1 MKASTPIGIVVCIV
15 GILAG
20 ATIEGTPLGGLLNVP
35 AILIIFG
42 GIAGVSI
49 ATSGMEVMKLMPTLY
64 KKAMTP
70 EFPDIPATV
79 RQLVGYA
86 EKARKEGLL
95 ALEAQVKDIDDP
107 FLKRGLQMGIDGT
120 DPEELRAV
128 LEGEISAK
136 KAEDKVAA
144 KFFTAMGGY
153 APTVGIIGTVVG
165 LIHVLENLSDPAS
178 LGPLIAGAF
187 VATLW
192 GVLSANIFWLPMGA
206 KITRISDLQ
215 AAQMELLVGSEQC
228 RKALDDSFQRPVLS
242 STKGST
248 GAPVSVMGLLLPLA
262 VTEPVVK
269 STPVNSSLP
278 STKGVVVPLFRIS
291 RLN

>member
-1 MKASTPIGIVVCIV
+1 MDPATLIGIGLSVGALLTTMILEGSSPMAIV
-15 GILAG
+15 LIPPIL
-20 ATIEGTPLGGLLNVP
+20 LV
-35 AILIIFG
+35 FG
-42 GIAGVSI
+42 GTFGAAIAGVAMADVKKI
-49 ATSGMEVMKLMPTLY
+49 GGWFKLALLPAKVPPVADRITTL
-64 KKAMTP
+64 
-70 EFPDIPATV
+70 V
-79 RQLVGYA
+79 SLA

-128 LEGEISAK
+128 LEGEIAAK

-153 APTVGIIGTVVG
+153 APTIGIIGTVIG
-165 LIHVLENLSDPAS
+165 LIHVLENLSDPGS

-192 GVLSANIFWLPMGA
+192 GVLSANLFWLPMGS

-215 AAQMELLVGSEQC
+215 AAQMELLVEGITEIQAGTSPRAVRQKLTSLVPPSEVA
-228 RKALDDSFQRPVLS
+228 REA
-242 STKGST
+242 
-248 GAPVSVMGLLLPLA
+248 A
-262 VTEPVVK
+262 
-269 STPVNSSLP
+269 
-278 STKGVVVPLFRIS
+278 
-291 RLN
+291 

>member
-1 MKASTPIGIVVCIV
+1 MDPASLIGIVLALVALLATMIME
-15 GILAG
+15 GSSPMAIILLP
-20 ATIEGTPLGGLLNVP
+20 PL
-35 AILIIFG
+35 ILVFG
-42 GIAGVSI
+42 GTFGAAIAGSAMADVKKIGGWFKLALLPAKVPPVSDRI
-49 ATSGMEVMKLMPTLY
+49 STL
-64 KKAMTP
+64 
-70 EFPDIPATV
+70 V
-79 RQLVGYA
+79 SLA

-165 LIHVLENLSDPAS
+165 LIHVLENLSQPDK
-178 LGPLIAGAF
+178 LGELIASAF

-206 KITRISDLQ
+206 KITRVSELQ
-215 AAQMELLVGSEQC
+215 AAQMELLVEGITEIQAGTSPRAVRQKLTALVPPSEVA
-228 RKALDDSFQRPVLS
+228 REA
-242 STKGST
+242 
-248 GAPVSVMGLLLPLA
+248 A
-262 VTEPVVK
+262 
-269 STPVNSSLP
+269 
-278 STKGVVVPLFRIS
+278 
-291 RLN
+291 

>member
-1 MKASTPIGIVVCIV
+1 MDPATLIGIVLSLGALLTTMVLEGSSPMAIV
-15 GILAG
+15 LLPPIL
-20 ATIEGTPLGGLLNVP
+20 LV
-35 AILIIFG
+35 FG
-42 GIAGVSI
+42 GTFGAAIAGSAMADVTKIGGWFKLALMPAKVPPLSDRI
-49 ATSGMEVMKLMPTLY
+49 AT
-64 KKAMTP
+64 
-70 EFPDIPATV
+70 
-79 RQLVGYA
+79 LVSLA

-136 KAEDKVAA
+136 KGEDKVAA

-206 KITRISDLQ
+206 KITRISELQ
-215 AAQMELLVGSEQC
+215 AAQMELLVEGITEIQAGTSPRAVRLKLTSLVPPSE
-228 RKALDDSFQRPVLS
+228 
-242 STKGST
+242 
-248 GAPVSVMGLLLPLA
+248 
-262 VTEPVVK
+262 VK
-269 STPVNSSLP
+269 QQEAA
-278 STKGVVVPLFRIS
+278 
-291 RLN
+291 

>member
-1 MKASTPIGIVVCIV
+1 VDPASLIGIVLALVALLVTMIME
-15 GILAG
+15 GSSPMAIILLP
-20 ATIEGTPLGGLLNVP
+20 PL
-35 AILIIFG
+35 ILVFG
-42 GIAGVSI
+42 GTFGAAIAGSAMADVKKIGGWFKQALLPPQVPPIADRIQTLVS
-49 ATSGMEVMKLMPTLY
+49 L
-64 KKAMTP
+64 
-70 EFPDIPATV
+70 
-79 RQLVGYA
+79 A

-95 ALEAQVKDIDDP
+95 ALEAQVKEIDDP

-120 DPEELRAV
+120 DPEELRSV

-165 LIHVLENLSDPAS
+165 LIHVLENLSNPES

-206 KITRISDLQ
+206 KITRISELQ
-215 AAQMELLVGSEQC
+215 AAQMELLVEGITEIQAGTSPRAVRLKLTSLVPPSE
-228 RKALDDSFQRPVLS
+228 
-242 STKGST
+242 
-248 GAPVSVMGLLLPLA
+248 
-262 VTEPVVK
+262 VK
-269 STPVNSSLP
+269 QQEAA
-278 STKGVVVPLFRIS
+278 
-291 RLN
+291 

>member
-1 MKASTPIGIVVCIV
+1 VDPASLIGIALALVALLATMIME
-15 GILAG
+15 GSSPMAIILLP
-20 ATIEGTPLGGLLNVP
+20 PL
-35 AILIIFG
+35 ILVFG
-42 GIAGVSI
+42 GTFGAAIAGSAMADVKKIGGWFKQALLPAKVPPISDRIQTLVS
-49 ATSGMEVMKLMPTLY
+49 L
-64 KKAMTP
+64 
-70 EFPDIPATV
+70 
-79 RQLVGYA
+79 A

-95 ALEAQVKDIDDP
+95 ALEAQVKEIDDP

-165 LIHVLENLSDPAS
+165 LIHVLENLSDPGS

-206 KITRISDLQ
+206 KITRISELQ
-215 AAQMELLVGSEQC
+215 AAQMELLVEGITEIQAGTSPRAVRMKLTSLVPPSE
-228 RKALDDSFQRPVLS
+228 
-242 STKGST
+242 
-248 GAPVSVMGLLLPLA
+248 
-262 VTEPVVK
+262 VK
-269 STPVNSSLP
+269 QQEAA
-278 STKGVVVPLFRIS
+278 
-291 RLN
+291 